1 MYIWCMYGVFG
12 RGITNYMV
20 IYGVCAP
27 AMLYICRDQGVGC
40 VECMQRSGRGVRGM
54 YAEIRVWVRGMHH
67 ILHMLRNHMWML
79 GKYAEI
85 RAWVR
90 GMYAE
95 VRMWM
100 RGIFVK
106 RSYVDAWKICRDQ
119 GVGAWNV
126 CRGQDVDAWNIC

>member
-1 MYIWCMYGVFG
+1 MVYVRCFWQGNHQLYGHIRCVCTCHA
-12 RGITNYMV
+12 IYM
-20 IYGVCAP
+20 
-27 AMLYICRDQGVGC
+27 QG
-40 VECMQRSGRGVRGM
+40 SGRGVRGM

-100 RGIFVK
+100 HGIFVK
-106 RSYVDAWKICRDQ
+106 R
-119 GVGAWNV
+119 
-126 CRGQDVDAWNIC
+126 